1 MFQRRI
7 VFLRSEQS
15 LKSSHFLKE
24 GFDMMSKDSVV
35 QDVAVN
41 RRGID
46 DLLSIVVVRVVLVV
60 LAVGVGDVVRAA
72 DPVS

>member
-1 MFQRRI
+1 
-7 VFLRSEQS
+7 
-15 LKSSHFLKE
+15 LKE

-46 DLLSIVVVRVVLVV
+46 DLLSIVVVGVVLVV